1 MSFTDRPSTDRSRLA
16 SILAA
21 VLIEDNIARSSEGER
36 ATGLEPATSSLEG
49 WRSTN

>member
-1 MSFTDRPSTDRSRLA
+1 MKPDSFLTIGTPPVRENRHSWKETLGIQRVPT
-16 SILAA
+16 
-21 VLIEDNIARSSEGER
+21 ER